1 MRTRFLVFGG
11 VFFFCGIVLIVPVLW
26 SAEAKNQAAGAEQKS
41 TETLTLEQA
50 EKIALESDPVIQQ
63 LRQRGE
69 AMRLNAKAAAKLP
82 DPRLM
87 AGVMALPTSSYS
99 FSEEDMTQQ
108 VIGLSQ
114 MFPSWGKRK
123 HESLKMQSLGGAEQA
138 DAEERLLTVLQN
150 VRNAWLEV
158 YMNFQS
164 VLLVRKSLVEFN
176 QLVKITQN
184 EYRVGRRT
192 QVDVVTAELELT
204 LIKDRELS
212 MLQAQERAMAG
223 LNRWLG
229 FSSVPRKLDA
239 YFPQFTMVKPLP
251 ELAKAVEKHPKILSQ
266 LGRLKAAQE
275 GVKMARAEYFP
286 GLSVD
291 LIYGK
296 RDGGRSDML
305 SAQIGIDIPINI
317 LSKQGSL
324 VAASRQEVL
333 AEENTVRE
341 AHRQLLE
348 TLESEYATWLKLGER
363 LEQYQKRVIPQAANS
378 AEAALRAYQSG
389 EIDFPDVARARL
401 MSLESAMNEL
411 NLRVQ
416 RAKAQVYL
424 LYIAG
429 ERSL

>member
-1 MRTRFLVFGG
+1 MMGSRFLVF
-11 VFFFCGIVLIVPVLW
+11 FSLVLMTPVLW
-26 SAEAKNQAAGAEQKS
+26 GAEAKNRVATPELKS
-41 TETLTLEQA
+41 TDTLTLEQA
-50 EKIALESDPVIQQ
+50 EKIALETDPVMQQ
-63 LRQRGE
+63 LRERGE
-69 AMRLNAKAAAKLP
+69 AMRLNAKAARKLP

-87 AGVMALPTSSYS
+87 VGVMALPTSTYS
-99 FSEEDMTQQ
+99 LNEEDMTQQ

-114 MFPSWGKRK
+114 MVPPWGKRK
-123 HESLKMQSLGGAEQA
+123 HESLRMQLLGGAEQA
-138 DAEERLLTVLQN
+138 DAQDRLLTVIQN

-158 YMNFQS
+158 HMNFQS
-164 VLLVRKSLVEFN
+164 VVLVRKSLVEFS

-192 QVDVVTAELELT
+192 QADVLAAELELT
-204 LIKDRELS
+204 LMKDRELS
-212 MLQAQERAMAG
+212 MVQAQERALAG

-229 FSSVPRKLDA
+229 FSSVPRKLDV
-239 YFPQFTMVKPLP
+239 YFPQFAEVKPLP
-251 ELAKAVEKHPKILSQ
+251 VLAKAIEKHPKILSQ
-266 LGRLKAAQE
+266 LERLKAAQE

-286 GLSVD
+286 GLSID
-291 LIYGK
+291 LLYGK
-296 RDGGRSDML
+296 REGDRSDML
-305 SAQIGIDIPINI
+305 SAQIGIDIPINF

-324 VAASRQEVL
+324 VASSRQEVL
-333 AEENTVRE
+333 AEENAVRE

-348 TLESEYATWLKLGER
+348 VLESEYATWLKLGER
-363 LEQYQKRVIPQAANS
+363 IEQYQKRVIPQAANS

-389 EIDFPDVARARL
+389 EIDFPDVVRARL

-416 RAKAQVYL
+416 RVKAQVYL